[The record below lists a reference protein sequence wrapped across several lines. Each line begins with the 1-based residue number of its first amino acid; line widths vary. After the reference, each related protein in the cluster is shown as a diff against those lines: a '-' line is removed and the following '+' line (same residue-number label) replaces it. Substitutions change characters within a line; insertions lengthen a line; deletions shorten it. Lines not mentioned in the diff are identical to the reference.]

1 MPVVLTKAVGKSPR
15 IGYPDIL
22 PIRRQ
27 KESTCMKIAA
37 FCIPFSTVSVWR
49 TVLTLCAMLA
59 LGVISE
65 RPVRATVI
73 TLDYAQNPTLPSS
86 QGMIFSTETGRP
98 ESDFASILDNNRLR
112 LDSFTTSSADVAAYY
127 YKDNVFDHT
136 TDLEMEIRMKIIDS
150 NFFGFS
156 VVAYNATVSSNFAIN
171 KTGFQIYQLT
181 SGSGYDFTS
190 GFNTFKYKGFGATNT
205 YQFFINGSMV
215 ASGGR
220 PGGYNGNQFYFGDGT
235 PTGGNVSAEIEFIR
249 YSNVNFSS
257 GGGEVPEPVSL
268 ATWSLLAGIVGLRR
282 ARKRQLG

>member
-1 MPVVLTKAVGKSPR
+1 
-15 IGYPDIL
+15 
-22 PIRRQ
+22 
-27 KESTCMKIAA
+27 MKIAA

-59 LGVISE
+59 SRVVFVGSVD
-65 RPVRATVI
+65 ATVI
-73 TLDYAQNPTLPSS
+73 ALDFAQNPTLPSS
-86 QGMIFSTETGRP
+86 QGMSFYTESGLP
-98 ESDFASILDNNRLR
+98 ESNFASILLK
-112 LDSFTTSSADVAAYY
+112 LDTFTTLASDKMAFY

-136 TDLEMEIRMKIIDS
+136 KDLEMEVRMKITES
-150 NFFGFS
+150 SPFGFS
-156 VVAYNATVSSNFAIN
+156 VVAYNPAVSANFIIS
-171 KTGFQIYQLT
+171 KTGFQIYALT

-215 ASGGR
+215 ASGAR

>member
-1 MPVVLTKAVGKSPR
+1 
-15 IGYPDIL
+15 
-22 PIRRQ
+22 
-27 KESTCMKIAA
+27 MKIAA
-37 FCIPFSTVSVWR
+37 FCMPVSTVSVWK
-49 TVLTLCAMLA
+49 TIFTLCAILTS
-59 LGVISE
+59 GVIFE

-73 TLDYAQNPTLPSS
+73 TLDFAQNPTLPTA
-86 QGMIFSTETGRP
+86 QGMIFYTETGRP

-112 LDSFTTSSADVAAYY
+112 LDSFTSISPNADKAAYY

-150 NFFGFS
+150 SPFGFF
-156 VVAYNATVSSNFAIN
+156 VVAYNPTVSANFVIN

-190 GFNTFKYKGFGATNT
+190 GFNTFKYKGFAGTNT
-205 YQFFINGSMV
+205 YEFFINGSMV

-220 PGGYNGNQFYFGDGT
+220 PSGYNGNQFYFGDGT
-235 PTGGNVSAEIEFIR
+235 TTGGNVSAEIEFIR

-257 GGGEVPEPVSL
+257 GGGGEVPEPISL